1 MEHHSAMK
9 RNKTGSF
16 VEMWVDL
23 ESINP
28 KWSQKEKNKYCVLTH
43 VCGIKRNSR
52 DEPIC
57 KAGIETQMLTADMW
71 TQVRGRGEWDE
82 LGDGNL
88 HICTATCKTESL
100 RKFAVWHQELSSV
113 LCGDLEGWDGG
124 GSCEVQEGGAT
135 HTHTHTHTHTADS
148 PCCTVETNT
157 TLWRTI
163 LQLIKTQRKIRGL
176 RCRLYSRGL
185 CYSSSS

>member
-1 MEHHSAMK
+1 
-9 RNKTGSF
+9 
-16 VEMWVDL
+16 MWVDL

-28 KWSQKEKNKYCVLTH
+28 KWSQKEKNKYSVLTH

-88 HICTATCKTESL
+88 HIYTATCKTDSL
-100 RKFAVWHQELSSV
+100 WKFAVWHQELSSV

-124 GSCEVQEGGAT
+124 GSWEGSPRGRGYT
-135 HTHTHTHTHTADS
+135 HTQRYIYIYS
-148 PCCTVETNT
+148 WF
-157 TLWRTI
+157 TL
-163 LQLIKTQRKIRGL
+163 
-176 RCRLYSRGL
+176 LYSRNWHDIVKQIHPN
-185 CYSSSS
+185 YNFFKAEWE